1 MTGVN
6 CPCQFLYLYVIIVST
21 IATKWRFIL
30 KSFEIHIRGITMEK
44 ILSVLKT
51 IYNFVAGLSI
61 EHITLLS
68 VLVTLIIF
76 VSDKRKDIKTA
87 QLEARREEYKKFIQ
101 LLEKFSTGK
110 VKIDGNSRKEFFDA
124 GVSLLL
130 YGSKKVYKKYIF
142 FRDYTTNPVI
152 QNSKHNKSEV
162 LLYVVADILKAIRHE
177 VGLTSFGDLSSNEA
191 LAFFVND
198 IGMNSAS
205 KVQAYRA
212 KYHIFM
218 LKVELFALDRYNFVL
233 LKKFYYYLL
242 KPIFGLLVIT
252 LKFLIFP

>member
-1 MTGVN
+1 
-6 CPCQFLYLYVIIVST
+6 
-21 IATKWRFIL
+21 
-30 KSFEIHIRGITMEK
+30 MEK

-51 IYNFVAGLSI
+51 IYSFVAGLSI

-110 VKIDGNSRKEFFDA
+110 VKIDGDSRKEFFDA

-252 LKFLIFP
+252 LKFLIVIPFGKLLSLLFPKLAARGTEKQEEAKTTNQQK